1 MNIDMR
7 NAGLGIALLTIRLA
21 FGRTEERIARIQE
34 SYIAQATSSWLESL
48 ERSLTQMKD
57 LQVCHSTL
65 AIN

>member
-1 MNIDMR
+1 MR